1 MLKRVLTPRVM
12 SALDSGADILL
23 LVDLGLLICFYS
35 VPSAQ
40 QYMALMDG
48 IMNCSLMYLFFE
60 VLMRMLYHGRRFWL
74 GRWNVFDLVVTLIA
88 MFSFSQS
95 LIAMRFFRLV
105 RLVRLFRLFSI
116 NEQMRRIMS
125 SLTKGLGRVLW
136 TFFLILIFF
145 VLYAIVGVDLF
156 SSAFPDYFGG
166 FFESMFTLFQCMT
179 LESWASGI
187 ARQTM
192 DVFPWSWIYFVSFI
206 LITNYVLVNLIIGII
221 TSATMEVAQER
232 IEDQQQDM
240 TETIR
245 TLSDEIAKL
254 RKEIQQLK
262 DRG

>member
-1 MLKRVLTPRVM
+1 M
-12 SALDSGADILL
+12 G
-23 LVDLGLLICFYS
+23 LV
-35 VPSAQ
+35 Q
-40 QYMALMDG
+40 
-48 IMNCSLMYLFFE
+48 
-60 VLMRMLYHGRRFWL
+60 
-74 GRWNVFDLVVTLIA
+74 
-88 MFSFSQS
+88 
-95 LIAMRFFRLV
+95 
-105 RLVRLFRLFSI
+105 
-116 NEQMRRIMS
+116 
-125 SLTKGLGRVLW
+125 VLW

-145 VLYAIVGVDLF
+145 VLYAIVGINLF
-156 SSAFPDYFGG
+156 SSAFPTYFGG

-179 LESWASGI
+179 LEDWASGV

-192 DVFPWSWIYFVSFI
+192 DVFPWAWIYFVSFI
-206 LITNYVLVNLIIGII
+206 LITNYILVNLIIGII